1 MGYVRQSAAAI
12 PRPNEIWLPVLCI
25 VAALSTNTWL
35 VASSVGYVLSVSALS
50 VAGIYLVFLSDT
62 ELRVDLVFL
71 ALFGGYWLVLTAG
84 WFVDW
89 STDRLVYVLI
99 TPLSVFV
106 AVFLL
111 PSVIDRTTDRRQ
123 FVTILTALGA
133 LVAVTGFAML
143 IAETVLEVATFP
155 WTGGFVLG
163 HSGYRTNS
171 VFANPNTYG
180 FLMMVCTLTA
190 LIHLADRGPGLLN
203 LSAIVLCSL
212 AVLTSDSTASLLGL
226 GTGVALVLAVSFRK
240 SALVVLLGSV
250 ATAGVLVAT
259 GLLGTVL
266 SLLPARAGALIDA
279 LFSVR
284 GTLWVASIERLME
297 DPLTGIGFSNTADE
311 IAPYVPDGGP
321 VGFGTH
327 NSYIN
332 ILLQTGFVAGT
343 LYLLALL
350 YAVVKA
356 VTSAF
361 TTRFSPRERT
371 DWWPVYV
378 ASVLVAILVAM
389 TFESMTLG
397 GLSMNSVL
405 LALYLGLAL
414 SLGGSRVL
422 EIRPRELILSR

>member
-1 MGYVRQSAAAI
+1 MGYVRQRATAI
-12 PRPNEIWLPVLCI
+12 PRLNEIWLPVLCI

-35 VASSVGYVLSVSALS
+35 VSSSVGYVLSLVALS
-50 VAGIYLVFLSDT
+50 AVGTYLVFLSDV

-89 STDRLVYVLI
+89 SIDRLTYVLI
-99 TPLSVFV
+99 TPLTVFV
-106 AVFLL
+106 AVFAL
-111 PSVIDRTTDRRQ
+111 PGVVDRLEDRRQ
-123 FVTILTALGA
+123 FVTILTAFGV
-133 LVAVTGFAML
+133 LVAMSGFAML

-163 HSGYRTNS
+163 YRGYRTSS

-180 FLMMVCTLTA
+180 FFMMVCTLTA
-190 LIHLADRGPGLLN
+190 VFHLADRGPRLLN
-203 LSAIVLCSL
+203 LTAIVLCSL

-226 GTGVALVLAVSFRK
+226 GTGVALVLAAAFRRT
-240 SALVVLLGSV
+240 ALVVLLGSV
-250 ATAGVLVAT
+250 VTAGLLVAT
-259 GLLGTVL
+259 GLVGSVL
-266 SLLPARAGALIDA
+266 ALLPARAGALIDT

-284 GTLWVASIERLME
+284 GTLWIASIERLTE
-297 DPLTGIGFSNTADE
+297 DPLTGIGFTNTAAE
-311 IAPYVPDGGP
+311 IAPYVPEGGP
-321 VGFGTH
+321 VGYGTH

-343 LYLLALL
+343 LYLLAVF
-350 YAVVKA
+350 YAVGTA
-356 VTSAF
+356 VVGAF
-361 TTRFSPRERT
+361 AARFTPRERA

-378 ASVLVAILVAM
+378 AAVLVAILVAM

-397 GLSMNSVL
+397 GLSLNSVL

-414 SLGGSRVL
+414 SIGGSRIVEL
-422 EIRPRELILSR
+422 NPREIISSR